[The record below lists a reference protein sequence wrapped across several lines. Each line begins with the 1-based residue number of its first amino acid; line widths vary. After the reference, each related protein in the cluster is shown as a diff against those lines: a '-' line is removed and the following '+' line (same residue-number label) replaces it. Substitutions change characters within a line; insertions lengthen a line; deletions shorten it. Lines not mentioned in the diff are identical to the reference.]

1 MLIIFT
7 SLVLTTLPKKKK
19 TKKPKQAK
27 NKQKAT
33 HWIKKYKR
41 FSFPLLDPYSSGF
54 QETMSIESVH
64 TRIRP
69 VAYNN

>member
-7 SLVLTTLPKKKK
+7 SLVLTTLPKRKNQKNPNRPKINKKQH
-19 TKKPKQAK
+19 TGL
-27 NKQKAT
+27 
-33 HWIKKYKR
+33 KKYKR